1 MKKSVNSNNAVNPE
15 TVAPELQETNETV
28 AEVATDV
35 INATGEVETE
45 VVTLEE
51 LLGISDEADLQ
62 DNNAEYLPVVET
74 YPRPAL
80 PPKSDSKLVA
90 QGNIEYRIKSLKRSI
105 DHKKYSREHEQ
116 AKVADWRIQA
126 AHRDASAHD
135 EYTRRKA
142 ELEAQLIKNAD
153 RYNKRITKTK
163 THWWDY
169 CTNYEETKIKKFDSE
184 IELLEKELEKLESA
198 PVVEVKVTEVK
209 ATEVTA
215 NEVSSTEVSAP
226 EVTANEVLTTEV
238 PAPEERTTELKAA

>member
-1 MKKSVNSNNAVNPE
+1 MKKSVNSNNAVNSE
-15 TVAPELQETNETV
+15 NVAPALEETNEV
-28 AEVATDV
+28 VLGVATDE
-35 INATGEVETE
+35 INATGET

-51 LLGISDEADLQ
+51 LLGLQDEADLPE
-62 DNNAEYLPVVET
+62 DNAEYLPVVET

-80 PPKSDSKLVA
+80 PPKSDSKIVVA
-90 QGNIEYRIKSLKRSI
+90 QVNIEYRIKSLKRTI

-142 ELEAQLIKNAD
+142 ELEAQLIKNDD

-226 EVTANEVLTTEV
+226 EVTATEELTTEV
-238 PAPEERTTELKAA
+238 SAPEEATTELKAA